1 MLQGEGSIS
10 NRMGEGRL
18 NERDVAHSSTDCKE
32 SVIWK
37 RLALNGWP
45 IRQYYPNVRVSSI
58 DLGDGVR
65 GKTGAIVTMH
75 IGELAENTGLSL
87 RTIRHYDE
95 VGLLKPS
102 GRTEGG
108 FRLYSQ
114 EDLSRLLLIRRMK
127 PLGYSLGEMTE
138 LLSIIDTLDG
148 DHTDTGNTDTG
159 NTDADPSPVRAE
171 LDRFIDE
178 TATRREKLRAQVEM
192 ADEFLELL
200 RSR

>member
-18 NERDVAHSSTDCKE
+18 NERDVAHSSTDCRE

-45 IRQYYPNVRVSSI
+45 IRQYYPNVRVSSM
-58 DLGDGVR
+58 DPGDGVSDKR
-65 GKTGAIVTMH
+65 EAIVTMH

-114 EDLSRLLLIRRMK
+114 NDLSRLLLIRRMK

-148 DHTDTGNTDTG
+148 DH
-159 NTDADPSPVRAE
+159 TDADPSPVRAE